1 VSNEVY
7 IYLISEV
14 KRLWHEK
21 QIPEYHQETFLKAVN
36 CCSREFSAPMIAKEI
51 ETLKKNESQIQVL
64 TKSILAREECI
75 LEIIDIDKKIG
86 EAVSSQKFD
95 QDGGLLVD
103 GFDMEEQLMQTMIDQ
118 VNALRMLSLNAVD
131 QIVKWREQ
139 ILFAYTAMKIEQ
151 TVQFLFQNENYLRK
165 M

>member
-1 VSNEVY
+1 
-7 IYLISEV
+7 
-14 KRLWHEK
+14 
-21 QIPEYHQETFLKAVN
+21 
-36 CCSREFSAPMIAKEI
+36 MIAKEI

-131 QIVKWREQ
+131 
-139 ILFAYTAMKIEQ
+139 
-151 TVQFLFQNENYLRK
+151 
-165 M
+165 